1 MFFTN
6 QTFKDTMNAHQNRL
20 AWKILM
26 KMTLVTVAFV
36 IKALDIKRKNE
47 GPLML
52 LTIFHHSEQTYGSCS
67 DFNDGYNLL
76 LKLFNQCSLYFFEVQ
91 RLNNKKAAWEANEA
105 AIDRIQC
112 EDVDECTE
120 INECAFDSV

>member
-26 KMTLVTVAFV
+26 KMMLVTVVFV
-36 IKALDIKRKNE
+36 TKALDIKRKNE
-47 GPLML
+47 GLLML

-67 DFNDGYNLL
+67 DFNDGYNVT
-76 LKLFNQCSLYFFEVQ
+76 LFNQCSLYFFEVQ
-91 RLNNKKAAWEANEA
+91 SLNNKKSCLGG
-105 AIDRIQC
+105 Q
-112 EDVDECTE
+112 
-120 INECAFDSV
+120 